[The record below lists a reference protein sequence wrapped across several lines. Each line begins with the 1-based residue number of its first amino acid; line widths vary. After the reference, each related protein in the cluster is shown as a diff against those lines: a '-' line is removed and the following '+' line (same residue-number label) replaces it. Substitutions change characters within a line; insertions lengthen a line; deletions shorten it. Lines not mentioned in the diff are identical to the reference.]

1 MFFSLLDIFSFLC
14 NEQNKYVGKDYASVE
29 SVPGPRLRESG
40 GGHVGRG
47 GGREETERWLGGKEE
62 GAREETSDGS
72 IDESGWSAST
82 MAGRAVNRPEDE
94 EDEEEEVERTDEE
107 EERTEEEEEKCE
119 GEDPDGP
126 QTTPLELGVGPPA
139 V

>member
-1 MFFSLLDIFSFLC
+1 M
-14 NEQNKYVGKDYASVE
+14 NKTRNMYVGKDYASVD

-40 GGHVGRG
+40 GGQVGRG
-47 GGREETERWLGGKEE
+47 GGREEMLLGGKEE
-62 GAREETSDGS
+62 GAKEEARDGS

-82 MAGRAVNRPEDE
+82 MAGRAVNRPEE
-94 EDEEEEVERTDEE
+94 EEEEEEEVERTDED
-107 EERTEEEEEKCE
+107 EERTEEDEEKCE

>member
-1 MFFSLLDIFSFLC
+1 
-14 NEQNKYVGKDYASVE
+14 
-29 SVPGPRLRESG
+29 
-40 GGHVGRG
+40 
-47 GGREETERWLGGKEE
+47 
-62 GAREETSDGS
+62 
-72 IDESGWSAST
+72 

-94 EDEEEEVERTDEE
+94 EEEEEEVERTDEE
-107 EERTEEEEEKCE
+107 EERTEEEEEEKCD